1 VGAPAFSFTNEPT
14 SGLYRSGTGMV
25 SFATLGVDRFD
36 VGTTSITT
44 NVPWRGYA
52 GTAALPGLSFTT
64 GSGVDGVYLPATG
77 HLGFST
83 SGSERFRIYVSSFG
97 FGTTAPEQQVDIA
110 GGTLQIHRIADAA
123 GTGNTQNSNLLALQ
137 GAYWNGSASTSMAMR
152 LQTIMSDTTPTY
164 RFSVQDNAGNER
176 FIVTN
181 SGLIGINKTSPAYT
195 VDVSGNISASAQ
207 FYSGRGVVG
216 GPAYSFVN
224 DTTTG
229 LYSPAASQL
238 ALSLAGTARLTLTT
252 SNITSTLPWLG
263 PVGSAAAPTY
273 SFTGDT
279 TTGIFHPAAS
289 SIGFSVG
296 GASTMTI
303 GPSDITVGLPIRGS
317 TGTAAAPSYSFSAES
332 TSGMYMYTAGQIG
345 LSVAGV
351 SRMVMTTSSFTA
363 TLPLQGPDGA
373 VGAPAFSFTNEPTS
387 GLYRSGTG
395 MVSFATLG
403 VDRLDIGT
411 SSVATTVPWR
421 GPDGAVGAPAFSFTS
436 ETTAGVYRISAGIL
450 GFATAGVL
458 RASLNST
465 GFGIGMSTQ
474 TYLLQLKSDSAAK
487 PTSNTWTISSDRRL
501 KTDIKPI
508 DNALGKMLSL
518 KGVTY
523 KWKDPSTQGNMTGRY
538 MGLIAQEV
546 EEVFPEWVSTDK
558 NGYKALTVSGFEGL
572 TAEAVRELKKEN
584 EELQK
589 MAEQQEKELQELERL
604 QKLREKK

>member
-1 VGAPAFSFTNEPT
+1 
-14 SGLYRSGTGMV
+14 
-25 SFATLGVDRFD
+25 
-36 VGTTSITT
+36 
-44 NVPWRGYA
+44 
-52 GTAALPGLSFTT
+52 
-64 GSGVDGVYLPATG
+64 
-77 HLGFST
+77 
-83 SGSERFRIYVSSFG
+83 
-97 FGTTAPEQQVDIA
+97 
-110 GGTLQIHRIADAA
+110 
-123 GTGNTQNSNLLALQ
+123 
-137 GAYWNGSASTSMAMR
+137 
-152 LQTIMSDTTPTY
+152 
-164 RFSVQDNAGNER
+164 
-176 FIVTN
+176 
-181 SGLIGINKTSPAYT
+181 
-195 VDVSGNISASAQ
+195 
-207 FYSGRGVVG
+207 
-216 GPAYSFVN
+216 
-224 DTTTG
+224 
-229 LYSPAASQL
+229 
-238 ALSLAGTARLTLTT
+238 
-252 SNITSTLPWLG
+252 
-263 PVGSAAAPTY
+263 
-273 SFTGDT
+273 
-279 TTGIFHPAAS
+279 
-289 SIGFSVG
+289 
-296 GASTMTI
+296 
-303 GPSDITVGLPIRGS
+303 
-317 TGTAAAPSYSFSAES
+317 
-332 TSGMYMYTAGQIG
+332 
-345 LSVAGV
+345 
-351 SRMVMTTSSFTA
+351 
-363 TLPLQGPDGA
+363 